1 MNNYYTGNMVRVQ
14 ATFVDS
20 AGTQVD
26 PTSIYVYH
34 RVTKPAPTD
43 VTTLGYGPNSIVR
56 LAAGVYYTDLEVNS
70 PGEWRYR
77 FRGYGANAAARE
89 DGFLV
94 MIPVVGP

>member
-1 MNNYYTGNMVRVQ
+1 MNDYFTGAMVRVQ

-26 PTSIYVYH
+26 PTSVFVYH
-34 RVTKPAPTD
+34 RIVRPSLTD
-43 VTTLGYGPNSIVR
+43 VTTLGYGPNSVVR
-56 LAAGVYYTDLEVNS
+56 LAAGVYYTDLAVNS

-89 DGFLV
+89 GSFQV